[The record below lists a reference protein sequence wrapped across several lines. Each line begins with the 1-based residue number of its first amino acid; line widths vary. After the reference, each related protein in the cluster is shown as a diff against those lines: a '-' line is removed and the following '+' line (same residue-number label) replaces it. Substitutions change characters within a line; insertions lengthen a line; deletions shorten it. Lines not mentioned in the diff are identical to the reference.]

1 MFSSCGELNDEVGIV
16 LYGNYY
22 RYIYDLIGQSPD
34 GQIFLNT
41 TPDPGNIPYGGGG
54 ILAEWLHMVSVDH
67 PGPNSH
73 IGGNNPATNDGCADT
88 PFPTTANNHMDS
100 PLSIT
105 NRCALTECQLG
116 RMHHFLEGLDPIWV
130 RTEENGYAFPSVTD
144 FCDITQP
151 DIIIPDGA
159 DVVWNT
165 HRNLRSNV
173 IVESGGKLTIR
184 CDVGMPEN
192 AKIVVEKNGRL
203 NVDGARIYNNCDG
216 EYWDGITV
224 KGDKSNTQ
232 VFVSGLPKQGIAY
245 IYNNSVIEH
254 ANTGVRL
261 QDPNDAFSTG
271 GILWAHDVTFRNC
284 RNVMV
289 DIRDYQ
295 NYNPYS
301 GNAPTGNSTRFYR
314 CHFIVDDGYS
324 GDFAYFWE
332 MAYLKNVTGID
343 FHECIFENAY
353 PAGMMP
359 AGQQYAD
366 YRKYGIY
373 ARNAGFSVEGKCLV
387 KVNGICQQW
396 KYSEFKGFNRAIYT
410 GTIGSVNPFSVVGT
424 KFQDNLV
431 GLYAGRVDN
440 IYVVD
445 NVFEVGS
452 DLPILQ
458 PQFGDA
464 ANRGIETW
472 RCTGYKIEENTFYPY
487 DGGTGTT
494 NPVGIYIQASGSVPN
509 EVYKNTFNNL
519 RVGNLAQGDNRGTD
533 KEGLVYRCNE
543 NGGNRFDF
551 SMPCDYLNCTDPN
564 CNCEGTQYFG
574 IAANQG
580 SANLSA
586 GNTFTQ
592 TPPDPESHIQN
603 RELPISY
610 FWHSGA
616 KPTNITTNKV
626 ILPLNPSFPNPC
638 PSNLDEEEDGILS
651 ETERQQFEQD
661 FQGSTEI
668 SVRTYAA
675 NSLIRHY
682 LLDTLQQDLGAARTW
697 LASKGDLESRFAI
710 VDTWLQEFNADSA
723 QAALSAVP
731 DGLVL
736 TQEEQ
741 TEYGHFSTF
750 KSMQISALEHNV
762 DEAAMVSQ
770 NLNTLTQLA
779 ESGACYACVQA
790 QILLNDVAGTDYFPP
805 VILPQGEGAQGLM
818 APPTGN
824 QGSVAT
830 SMVMNSVMAVPN
842 PAVGKTVFHFRL
854 EKGTPGAELVVK
866 GLDGKVVW
874 QTVLEGE
881 AGSVAWEFG
890 DDANGVYFY
899 SLLIDEKVL
908 KTEKLV
914 VIR

>member
-1 MFSSCGELNDEVGIV
+1 
-16 LYGNYY
+16 
-22 RYIYDLIGQSPD
+22 
-34 GQIFLNT
+34 
-41 TPDPGNIPYGGGG
+41 
-54 ILAEWLHMVSVDH
+54 
-67 PGPNSH
+67 
-73 IGGNNPATNDGCADT
+73 
-88 PFPTTANNHMDS
+88 
-100 PLSIT
+100 
-105 NRCALTECQLG
+105 
-116 RMHHFLEGLDPIWV
+116 
-130 RTEENGYAFPSVTD
+130 
-144 FCDITQP
+144 
-151 DIIIPDGA
+151 
-159 DVVWNT
+159 
-165 HRNLRSNV
+165 
-173 IVESGGKLTIR
+173 
-184 CDVGMPEN
+184 
-192 AKIVVEKNGRL
+192 
-203 NVDGARIYNNCDG
+203 
-216 EYWDGITV
+216 
-224 KGDKSNTQ
+224 
-232 VFVSGLPKQGIAY
+232 
-245 IYNNSVIEH
+245 
-254 ANTGVRL
+254 
-261 QDPNDAFSTG
+261 
-271 GILWAHDVTFRNC
+271 
-284 RNVMV
+284 MV

-301 GNAPTGNSTRFYR
+301 GNAPTGNSSRFYR

-431 GLYAGRVDN
+431 GIYAGRVDN

-452 DLPILQ
+452 ELPILQ

-487 DGGTGTT
+487 GGTGTT

-551 SMPCDYLNCTDPN
+551 SMPCDYLNCTDPD

-580 SANLSA
+580 STNLSA

-592 TPPDPESHIQN
+592 APPDPESHIQN
-603 RELPISY
+603 RELPITY
-610 FWHSGA
+610 FYQNTTTGQ
-616 KPTNITTNKV
+616 PFNITPFKV
-626 ILPLNPSFPNPC
+626 TKIPAIANTC
-638 PSNLDEEEDGILS
+638 PSHLDEEEDGILS
-651 ETERQQFEQD
+651 ETEKQQFEQD

-668 SVRTYAA
+668 SVRAYAA

-682 LLDTLQQDLGAARTW
+682 LLDTAQQDLGAVRTW
-697 LASKGDLESRFAI
+697 LGNKGDLESRFAI
-710 VDTWLQEFNADSA
+710 VDAWLQEFNADSA
-723 QAALSAVP
+723 QTALTAVP
-731 DGLVL
+731 NGLTL

-741 TEYGHFSTF
+741 TEYGHFNTL
-750 KSMQISALEHNV
+750 KSLQISALENGTG
-762 DEAAMVSQ
+762 EAAMVSQ

-779 ESGACYACVQA
+779 ESGSCYACVQA

-805 VILPQGEGAQGLM
+805 VILPQDGGAQGLM
-818 APPTGN
+818 APPTGSN
-824 QGSVAT
+824 QGNVAT
-830 SMVMNSVMAVPN
+830 TIAVNSVMAVPN
-842 PAVGKTVFHFRL
+842 PAIGKTVFHFRL
-854 EKGTPGAELVVK
+854 EKGTPGAELLVK
-866 GLDGKVVW
+866 GLDGRLVW

-890 DDANGVYFY
+890 ETVQGVYIFNLVVNGEI
-899 SLLIDEKVL
+899 SMTD
-908 KTEKLV
+908 KLV
-914 VIR
+914 VLR